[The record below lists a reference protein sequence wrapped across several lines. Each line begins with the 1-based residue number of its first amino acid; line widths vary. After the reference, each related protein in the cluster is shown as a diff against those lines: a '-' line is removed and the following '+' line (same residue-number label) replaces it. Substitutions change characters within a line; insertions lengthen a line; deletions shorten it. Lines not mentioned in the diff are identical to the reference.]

1 MEEDHTEVADTLA
14 VDKPGKPQEWERS
27 IYKLRRD
34 TGAAPPLY
42 AGNISSEG
50 MDRNKA
56 EEEAPHK
63 SAVQEAHT
71 SLAVV
76 RKDWGEA
83 YMRRRTMARQRSP

>member
-1 MEEDHTEVADTLA
+1 VEVHREGVDTRA
-14 VDKPGKPQEWERS
+14 VDKPGNPQEWERS
-27 IYKLRRD
+27 TYKRRRG

-42 AGNISSEG
+42 AGSISSEG
-50 MDRNKA
+50 MGRNKA

-63 SAVQEAHT
+63 SAVQEART

-83 YMRRRTMARQRSP
+83 YMR